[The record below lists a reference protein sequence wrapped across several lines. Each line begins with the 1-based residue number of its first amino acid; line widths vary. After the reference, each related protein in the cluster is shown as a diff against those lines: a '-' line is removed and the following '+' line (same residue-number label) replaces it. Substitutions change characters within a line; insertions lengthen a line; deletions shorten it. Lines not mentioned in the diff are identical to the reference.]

1 MKPNSSS
8 QDSTGSFNQVFK
20 SVLRE
25 LDAQMPYKRQKLGG
39 PGAGTGQ
46 AKSLVWSDGE
56 VSTLIYGVLRLGEKE
71 FGDLMN

>member
-1 MKPNSSS
+1 
-8 QDSTGSFNQVFK
+8 
-20 SVLRE
+20 
-25 LDAQMPYKRQKLGG
+25 MPYKRQKLGG
-39 PGAGTGQ
+39 PGAGTSQ